1 MSAKALEARRLPA
14 RAKSVTTPR
23 AAVPPQTRGQTE
35 ESYVIEQVPSD
46 TSARPVRR
54 LLVVDDDRLTN
65 RVVQARLQKQ
75 GYEAGSAYGG
85 EEALGMLDEFRP
97 DLVFLD
103 VSMPGVG
110 GLEVLREI
118 RARKLDAAVVMM
130 TAYGTEEIAVEALRH
145 GADDYLRKP
154 FETAE
159 FGAVLDRTVQRLRLV
174 RQNAA
179 LRRQL
184 DEQRRRLEA
193 ELARAA
199 RVQADLL
206 PNEAPKIPGFDLA
219 ARCVPAREIGG
230 DFYDWESE
238 EDDLALTLG
247 DVMGKGMPAALLMA
261 NARAVVRAL
270 SRQNS
275 PAATVN
281 LAARALEGDLER
293 SASFVTLFHAHL
305 DTARA
310 RVSYVDAG
318 HGHVFVRRAGGATEK
333 LEAGGIPLGALPDQ
347 TYGEGSVVLGAGDAL
362 VVYSDGLVEARPG
375 PTPDAPT
382 IAGYLDGATSA
393 GEMVAR
399 LISAAQPEGP
409 PPDDLTVMVLYNRGD
424 SL

>member
-1 MSAKALEARRLPA
+1 MVGSLASATGGMAAVFGAVTR
-14 RAKSVTTPR
+14 TTP
-23 AAVPPQTRGQTE
+23 QEQTE
-35 ESYVIEQVPSD
+35 EGYLTEQS
-46 TSARPVRR
+46 SRNSGARPVRR
-54 LLVVDDDRLTN
+54 LLVVDDDPLTN
-65 RVVQARLQKQ
+65 RVLQLRLTKK
-75 GYEAGSAYGG
+75 GYQVDSAAGG
-85 EEALGMLDEFRP
+85 EEALAMLDASRP

-110 GLEVLREI
+110 GLEVLQEV
-118 RARKLDAAVVMM
+118 RARGLDAAVVMM

-154 FETAE
+154 FEPTE
-159 FGAVLDRTVQRLRLV
+159 FEAVLERTVERLELV

-179 LRRQL
+179 LRREL
-184 DEQRRRLEA
+184 DKGRRRLEA

-206 PNEAPKIPGFDLA
+206 PSESPKLPGFDLA

-230 DFYDWESE
+230 DFYDWNKE

-270 SRQNS
+270 SSQNP

-281 LAARALEGDLER
+281 LAARALELDLER

-305 DTARA
+305 DTARS

-318 HGHVFVRRAGGATEK
+318 HGHVFLRRASGATERLK
-333 LEAGGIPLGALPDQ
+333 AGGIPLGALPDQ
-347 TYGEGSVVLGAGDAL
+347 TYEEGSVVLGQGDAL
-362 VVYSDGLVEARPG
+362 VVYSDGLVEAREG
-375 PTPDAPT
+375 PTPDAAT
-382 IAGYLDGATSA
+382 ISGYLDGARSA
-393 GEMVAR
+393 EEMVSR
-399 LISAAQPEGP
+399 LISAAKPHGP
-409 PPDDLTVMVLYNRGD
+409 PPDDLTVMVLYNHG
-424 SL
+424 SSS